1 MGEKGRDRENDGEE
15 ASRERERT
23 DWTRP
28 ESIAL
33 HDNRQEGVGASEEVI
48 EEENMGNRSFLIKLL
63 MTFFV
68 DENHF

>member
-1 MGEKGRDRENDGEE
+1 MGEKGRDGENAGE
-15 ASRERERT
+15 RKRLGERERT

-48 EEENMGNRSFLIKLL
+48 EEENMGNRSFRIQLL
-63 MTFFV
+63 SAFFCWWK
-68 DENHF
+68 